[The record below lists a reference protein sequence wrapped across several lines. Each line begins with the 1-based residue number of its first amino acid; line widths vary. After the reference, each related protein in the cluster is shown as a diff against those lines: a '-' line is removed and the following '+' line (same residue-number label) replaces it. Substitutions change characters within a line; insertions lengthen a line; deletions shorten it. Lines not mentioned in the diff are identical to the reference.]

1 MKYTFIITLL
11 FVVSSCSK
19 VPAPSI
25 VSPSYNTQVSNTE
38 YGERPDKY
46 PMILKKYLIKV
57 IKNYKEAKIEFV
69 NEPNKMSLKH
79 LGEVYT
85 GYRLCLSVNE
95 KTGDY
100 YRGWKN
106 HFFMINDNK
115 VVLHLYDSG
124 LLTIPFEHCVTRN
137 IERTMLVQDIPDEI
151 DDIDSLSVKSDD
163 IKVKAP
169 TIEEMD
175 KVQPKLAYKE
185 KDPYAR
191 ESLNKYILC
200 IINNK
205 EFTYVFN
212 ESKKIFY
219 FSNLN
224 DKKYYEPS
232 FNETFIAAK
241 DSDVIININ
250 RVSGSIKIQSE
261 ASTLEG
267 NCDILD
273 RTKF

>member
-1 MKYTFIITLL
+1 MYHSNYPGGGIGRRKGLKIPREQSRAGSTLTWHMKYAYIITLL

-25 VSPSYNTQVSNTE
+25 ASPSYNTQVSNTE
-38 YGERPDKY
+38 YGEPPEKY
-46 PMILKKYLIKV
+46 PKILKNYLIKV

-106 HFFMINDNK
+106 HFFMINDNE

-151 DDIDSLSVKSDD
+151 DNMDSLSTKSDD
-163 IKVKAP
+163 TKAQAP

-175 KVQPKLAYKE
+175 KIQPKLAYKE
-185 KDPYAR
+185 KDPYTR
-191 ESLNKYILC
+191 EPLNKYILC
-200 IINNK
+200 LINNK

-212 ESKKIFY
+212 ESKKCFIFQM
-219 FSNLN
+219 LM
-224 DKKYYEPS
+224 
-232 FNETFIAAK
+232 IR
-241 DSDVIININ
+241 NIMN
-250 RVSGSIKIQSE
+250 QVS
-261 ASTLEG
+261 ARPL
-267 NCDILD
+267 
-273 RTKF
+273 